1 MLRPKLGVQESGCR
15 NLSRGKS
22 HCLDSILMVPMINS
36 KILALGCSSLECSA
50 PAEMYV
56 PSGGRHARRTA
67 HACPVP
73 AAVDVP
79 LDVRCSA
86 FHVHLIII
94 CFLPLSFLQIRNVH
108 AQPLSHLVLFFL
120 FYPGLEMSTIMGHS
134 ESGLDTA
141 E

>member
-1 MLRPKLGVQESGCR
+1 
-15 NLSRGKS
+15 
-22 HCLDSILMVPMINS
+22 
-36 KILALGCSSLECSA
+36 
-50 PAEMYV
+50 MYV
-56 PSGGRHARRTA
+56 PNGGRHARRTV

-86 FHVHLIII
+86 FHVNLIII

-120 FYPGLEMSTIMGHS
+120 FYPGLEMSTIMGHA
-134 ESGLDTA
+134 ESGIDTA